1 MSERIE
7 RSEQEAQ
14 NSDCLVPGL
23 REIYEL
29 FRAQFPELSPES
41 LLGIFRMAVEPV
53 RPSVGQRAF
62 RRGKSPAKGYR
73 QPEAKHEE

>member
-41 LLGIFRMAVEPV
+41 LLGIFRMAAEPI

-62 RRGKSPAKGYR
+62 RRSKSPTRGNR
-73 QPEAKHEE
+73 QPEAERQE